1 MSPENTGGSRPSSGI
16 TIVPNAEQAKSAVS
30 WFVTTFGAG
39 IAGFVAGKGWA
50 STQTVMALLNSP
62 EFMNAA
68 IWMVLTLPTLV
79 WGLYVHTKRYATEV
93 VDAIPEVKGVITD
106 RTPAGIAL
114 AKAIPSDTVV
124 AAGTVQAAQV
134 SSAAPVAPMPPPAA
148 PPPLAADSCRP
159 GQG

>member
-1 MSPENTGGSRPSSGI
+1 MSMQGAKSTGGGLA
-16 TIVPNAEQAKSAVS
+16 IVPNAEQAKSMAS
-30 WFVTTFGAG
+30 WAVTTFGAG

-62 EFMNAA
+62 EFMNAMVWA
-68 IWMVLTLPTLV
+68 IVTLPTLI

-106 RTPAGIAL
+106 RTPAGVAL

-124 AAGTVQAAQV
+124 TAGSMMAAQV
-134 SSAAPVAPMPPPAA
+134 SSAAPVADS
-148 PPPLAADSCRP
+148 LQNADLRP
-159 GQG
+159 GQN

>member
-1 MSPENTGGSRPSSGI
+1 VSPDNSASKPSGI

-50 STQTVMALLNSP
+50 DAKTIMALLNSP

-68 IWMVLTLPTLV
+68 VWAILTLPTLI
-79 WGLYVHTKRYATEV
+79 WGLYVHTKKYATEV

-106 RTPAGIAL
+106 QSEAGKAL
-114 AKAIPSDTVV
+114 AKAIPSPTVV
-124 AAGTVQAAQV
+124 VAGSLVAAQV
-134 SSAAPVAPMPPPAA
+134 SSAAPA
-148 PPPLAADSCRP
+148 PPQADTYRP